1 MTRQIDRIQEQQ
13 HWMGLHPRIKR
24 GVMAA
29 KENMTVIDGKAFDQS
44 GRDITHM
51 VDVVVK
57 TTEKQARGLEVVD
70 GLTALEKEN
79 GGFVFAFFKQSRTIE
94 ERFPSLTQQ
103 DIARLMYIGT
113 FVAWK
118 TGRLQS
124 ENGKAIIDREK
135 LESLV
140 EMSRRRFNELFRRYE
155 AEGILR
161 EDKETGEIFVN
172 PTVFFRGHIKGSGLD
187 VSHLQYT
194 RMFRTTVRDL
204 YAKFKGRTLGQL
216 AIIYSVMPFLNFNTN
231 IVCYNPKE
239 TIEEM
244 LRPMPLNKLATL
256 LGYDDPAKL
265 KRALNAVKVDDKPV
279 FTYVTNAHDRRKQN
293 IIINPRV
300 IYAGDG
306 KGLGAITALF
316 N

>member
-1 MTRQIDRIQEQQ
+1 MTRQIDRLEEQRT
-13 HWMGLHPRIKR
+13 WAGLHSKVKH

-29 KENMTVIDGKAFDQS
+29 KENMTVVDGRAYS
-44 GRDITHM
+44 ETGRDISHL

-70 GLTALEKEN
+70 DLTALEKEN

-103 DIARLMYIGT
+103 DVARLMYIGT

-124 ENGKAIIDREK
+124 ENGKAIINREK
-135 LESLV
+135 LEQLV
-140 EMSRRRFNELFRRYE
+140 EMSSKRFNELFRRYE
-155 AEGILR
+155 AEDILR
-161 EDKETGEIFVN
+161 ENVETGEIFVN
-172 PTVFFRGHIKGSGLD
+172 PSVFFRGNMKDSGVD
-187 VSHLQYT
+187 VSDLQYT
-194 RMFRTTVRDL
+194 RMFRQTVRDL

-216 AIIYSVMPFLNFNTN
+216 ALIYSVMPFINFNTN
-231 IVCYNPKE
+231 IVCYNPEE

-244 LRPMPLNKLATL
+244 LRPMPLEKLAMVL
-256 LGYDDPAKL
+256 EYANPGKL

-293 IIINPRV
+293 IIVNPRV